1 MQSRLIEPQQIN
13 KLEMKRDEHEDE
25 MTALKKEMEKLIAT
39 QKDGDKQVA
48 ESEDLK
54 KKLKLSINNAKR
66 LEEEVLI
73 YLIFPFRIYLI
84 SYFSVFPP

>member
-1 MQSRLIEPQQIN
+1 MISFFGSG
-13 KLEMKRDEHEDE
+13 K
-25 MTALKKEMEKLIAT
+25 KKEMEILIAT

-66 LEEEVLI
+66 LEEEVII
-73 YLIFPFRIYLI
+73 YFIFPFKIFYSI
-84 SYFSVFPP
+84 SYFSVFPA